1 MVKGFLEMTPD
12 IEVPRFHDWLTE
24 AAIRNC
30 GHPPSCCKGA
40 LRRVNGH
47 GHEID
52 WHSPWLPDD
61 TDPGEGPQGTKVLTA
76 LFECIVSRTTIVV
89 SAPKD
94 ENGKTY
100 LRIRN
105 PHSAKHY
112 EPGLEP
118 GVPATA

>member
-12 IEVPRFHDWLTE
+12 IEVPHFHDWLTE

-30 GHPPSCCKGA
+30 GHPPSCCKGR
-40 LRRVNGH
+40 LIRVDGADN
-47 GHEID
+47 EIP
-52 WHSPWLPDD
+52 WESPWLPDD
-61 TDPGEGPQGTKVLTA
+61 AMVGEGEQGARVLTA
-76 LFECIVSRTTIVV
+76 LFRCTISRTTIVV

-94 ENGKTY
+94 VNGKTY

-105 PHSAKHY
+105 PHGAKYY

-118 GVPATA
+118 GVPVTA